1 MLTEVHLQQLNV
13 LLIEDMYIAR
23 TIHTVFFRYFDLSAN
38 ISILLCSNLS
48 LYPLAPF
55 FLFTWALTIAIA
67 VANLHIKEFLCS
79 YL

>member
-23 TIHTVFFRYFDLSAN
+23 TIHIVFFRYFDLSAN
-38 ISILLCSNLS
+38 IAILLCSNLS

-55 FLFTWALTIAIA
+55 FLLG
-67 VANLHIKEFLCS
+67 L
-79 YL
+79 